1 MLLGKRSLTGALY
14 MPRNKR
20 YSTTAANGITP
31 LVERLKTMLQK
42 VKPIGECI
50 AIAIPPNA
58 GQGLETNL
66 KRCMD
71 REFALLYTMSIML
84 VGHRTSSVDDKSIQ
98 HWKGHASQETT
109 TRIYIKQTDGMTEQA
124 GKILSNFAMK
134 A

>member
-66 KRCMD
+66 KWCWD
-71 REFALLYTMSIML
+71 REFISSYIMSIML
-84 VGHRTSSVDDKSIQ
+84 LDYHTSSVDDKSIQ
-98 HWKGHASQETT
+98 HWEDYTS
-109 TRIYIKQTDGMTEQA
+109 RKQMRKFMQNKQKT
-124 GKILSNFAMK
+124 
-134 A
+134 